1 MSIVLENVCKSY
13 LGSCVLSDFSH
24 EFADGS
30 ISCIMGES
38 GVGKTTLARILLGL
52 ESADSGNIYGVPDRT
67 SAVFQ
72 EDRLCEDFLAEANVR
87 ICCNRTR
94 EEITRCF
101 SQLCLEEKEI
111 KNKRVRELS
120 GGMKRRVAIA
130 RAILRD
136 ADLYVFDE
144 PFKGLD
150 SETRRK
156 VAQYILSSLR
166 GKTMIFISHSVEEA
180 ELLGAEIVLMKK

>member
-13 LGSCVLSDFSH
+13 LGSDVLKDFSH

-52 ESADSGNIYGVPDRT
+52 ETADSGKISGVPDKK

-72 EDRLCEDFLAEANVR
+72 EDRLCEDFLPEANVK
-87 ICCNRTR
+87 ICCNKSH
-94 EEITRCF
+94 EEIKKCF
-101 SQLCLEEKEI
+101 SELCLEETQI

-130 RAILRD
+130 RAILQD
-136 ADLYVFDE
+136 ADLYIFDE

-150 SETRRK
+150 SQTRCK
-156 VAQYILSSLR
+156 VAEYIISSLR
-166 GKTMIFISHSVEEA
+166 GKTMIFISHSTEEA